1 MNKDI
6 ISIIFTLVQRI
17 NLRGNFNEL
26 KENTQLVQNQL
37 HVFQC
42 YDEFVYNI
50 TFNMTLQY
58 PLSIRSYK
66 EQNKEQNKEQKKII
80 TWSIGSQ
87 KSTTWNNWY
96 IRK

>member
-66 EQNKEQNKEQKKII
+66 EQDKTTNLHII

>member
-6 ISIIFTLVQRI
+6 ISIISKMVYRI
-17 NLRGNFNEL
+17 NLRGNFNGL
-26 KENTQLVQNQL
+26 IENTQLVKNQL

-42 YDEFVYNI
+42 YDEFVHNI
-50 TFNMTLQY
+50 TFNMTLNY

-66 EQNKEQNKEQKKII
+66 EQNKEQNKII
-80 TWSIGSQ
+80 TWSIGSP

>member
-17 NLRGNFNEL
+17 NLRGNFNGL
-26 KENTQLVQNQL
+26 KENTQIVRNQL

-42 YDEFVYNI
+42 YI
-50 TFNMTLQY
+50 TFNMTLNY

-66 EQNKEQNKEQKKII
+66 EQNKII

-96 IRK
+96 IRKNK